1 MRNKERGPMSNDI
14 QIITDKE
21 QMRRILENL
30 AVYQS
35 KIGMTFNVKVNDR
48 TVTTVEEYVE

>member
-1 MRNKERGPMSNDI
+1 MTNDI

-30 AVYQS
+30 VTYQS
-35 KIGMTFNVKVNDR
+35 KMDMTFNVKVNDR

>member
-1 MRNKERGPMSNDI
+1 MTNDI

-30 AVYQS
+30 AAYQS
-35 KIGMTFNVKVNDR
+35 KMDMTFNVKVSDR

>member
-1 MRNKERGPMSNDI
+1 MTNDI

-21 QMRRILENL
+21 QMKRILEDL
-30 AVYQS
+30 AAYQS
-35 KIGMTFNVKVNDR
+35 KMGMTFNVKVNDR